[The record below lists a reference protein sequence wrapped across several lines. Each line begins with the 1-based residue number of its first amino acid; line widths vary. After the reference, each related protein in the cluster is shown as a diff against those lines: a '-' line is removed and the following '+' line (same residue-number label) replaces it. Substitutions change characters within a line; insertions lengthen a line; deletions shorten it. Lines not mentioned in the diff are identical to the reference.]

1 MPIIITNFILPLAL
15 FFIRTY
21 INNPSK
27 KHDGQI
33 LDTIKKSMVY
43 LSRNTSTSAN
53 GKNVAE
59 VMTIQE
65 LPQYSDL
72 KGGL

>member
-15 FFIRTY
+15 SILRSY
-21 INNPSK
+21 LYNPSK

-33 LDTIKKSMVY
+33 LDTIKQSMIY

-59 VMTIQE
+59 VMCIQE
-65 LPQYSDL
+65 LPQYSDM

>member
-15 FFIRTY
+15 SIIRSY
-21 INNPSK
+21 LYNPSK

-33 LDTIKKSMVY
+33 LDTIKQSMIY
-43 LSRNTSTSAN
+43 LSRSPSTSAN

-59 VMTIQE
+59 VMSIQE
-65 LPQYSDL
+65 LPQYSDM